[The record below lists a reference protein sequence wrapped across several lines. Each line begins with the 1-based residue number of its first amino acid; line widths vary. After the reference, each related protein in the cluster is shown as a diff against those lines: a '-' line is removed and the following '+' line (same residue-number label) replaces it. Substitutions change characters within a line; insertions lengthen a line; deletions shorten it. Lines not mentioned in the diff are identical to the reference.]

1 MHVGEV
7 EDLVEKIGASI
18 SRGISVEDLDGVLL
32 AYSSNQSEA
41 DHVRVNFLLS
51 KKVPADVSAWQLSH
65 GISSSVHP
73 IAVLANPELGMHG
86 RVCVPLMVQGFRVG
100 YLWVQQKADEQMETA
115 AEIIG
120 QLREVRDRLDRL
132 ASLLLD
138 SNTSESEHRS
148 SQEHEF
154 LLACAGDQR
163 ALAAMSGWHKVF
175 DRGPWQL
182 VTALDI
188 PAATGGSSNSAPEAP
203 DPQAATVIRRIAAL
217 RATIGIGAALFSAGV
232 STHSVILFRSSA
244 KGQEHANVLDRYR
257 ADFSKR
263 SGLPARRIVFGVS
276 EPFNSPRQLS
286 EAYRQAAQAAQ
297 ATAVDP
303 RLGEIVDCRATGAY
317 QLLSGHTWDQQISIN
332 LGLVEAYDIN
342 NELLPMLELLYENDG
357 SVQDVA
363 DILHLHRSS
372 IYDRLRRLQS
382 LLLCDPLTGH
392 IRLELHL
399 AIKARRWARRPEL

>member
-1 MHVGEV
+1 MQVGEV
-7 EDLVEKIGASI
+7 EELVEKIGATL
-18 SRGISVEDLDGVLL
+18 SRGVSVEDLDGVLL

-41 DHVRVNFLLS
+41 DHVRVRFLLS
-51 KKVPADVSAWQLSH
+51 KKVPADVSDWQLSH

-73 IAVLANPELGMHG
+73 IAVLANTELGMHG
-86 RVCVPLMVQGFRVG
+86 RVCVPLLVRGFRVG

-115 AEIIG
+115 TEIIG
-120 QLREVRDRLDRL
+120 QLPEVQDRLDRL

-148 SQEHEF
+148 GREQEF

-163 ALAAMSGWHKVF
+163 AIAVMSGWLEVF
-175 DRGPWQL
+175 GRGPWRL

-188 PAATGGSSNSAPEAP
+188 PAATGVSNSASEAP

-217 RATIGIGAALFSAGV
+217 RATIGIGAALFSAGAA
-232 STHSVILFRSSA
+232 THSVILFRSSA
-244 KGQEHANVLDRYR
+244 KGQEHAGVLDRYR

-276 EPFNSPRQLS
+276 EPFSNPRQLS
-286 EAYRQAAQAAQ
+286 EAYRQAKLAAQ

-303 RLGEIVDCRATGAY
+303 KLGEIVDCRATGAY

-332 LGLVEAYDIN
+332 LGLVEAYDVN

-363 DILHLHRSS
+363 DRLHLHRSS
-372 IYDRLRRLQS
+372 IYGRLRRLQS
-382 LLLCDPLTGH
+382 MLPGDPLTGQ

-399 AIKARRWARRPEL
+399 AIKARRWAQRPEL